1 MTVLYSAALGD
12 RTIEQ
17 VRETAR
23 DGFWYLATPYTDYPV
38 GTEAAFHDAVK
49 AQAFLMAAGVLVFCP
64 IAHTHPAAAAGL
76 VGNHDFWLR
85 ADRPFM
91 KAAMGIIVVEM
102 NGWDTSRGIKA
113 EREEFRRLGK
123 PELFMK
129 WPLGED

>member
-1 MTVLYSAALGD
+1 MLWSAALGF
-12 RTIEQ
+12 RTLKQ
-17 VRETAR
+17 VRETAG
-23 DGFWYLATPYTDYPV
+23 DGFWYLATPYTNHP
-38 GTEAAFHDAVK
+38 GGAWAAFDDAIK
-49 AQAFLMAAGVLVFCP
+49 AQSFLIAAGVPVFCP

-102 NGWDTSRGIKA
+102 DRWYESHGIKA
-113 EREEFRRLGK
+113 EREEFQRLGK

-129 WPLGED
+129 WPLEEG